1 MRMVTLDIDMFNPDM
16 VSDDAWE
23 KIKTKFLGKSFDLD
37 AMTPTEK
44 DEFDKAQDLIN
55 FCRDREKKR
64 GLDPVYARVTE
75 SEWEMFRKR
84 GRQREM
90 RETQSEKDSE
100 IASLKAE
107 VARLSQDRTYWQ
119 SRTKVLTD
127 ILGKVSPDTVRAQD
141 RINAEF
147 MARMVREE
155 AILRVRNDENKKAK
169 IAGVKDWGSPKEV
182 FMMLQS
188 VYIEEFPDV
197 LSRPLDPD
205 GQEPWWQR
213 YVKMVRD
220 RSPSDRAWV
229 ENVVIR
235 RSEVISE
242 WRERTKLCEALT
254 DRTKLYLE
262 SVLWDVPA
270 PSQDLIRKTVAEI
283 DSGAWAKIDW
293 KTFEQG
299 SDVRIRELMP
309 DRLGANFSQISDAYA
324 RSNAKAWLAAAEL
337 YLKKYATVERGEMA
351 RLADFAWGY
360 TPKEKAGPAP
370 QDPDR
375 FEFAGSSPGI

>member
-16 VSDDAWE
+16 VSDEAWE
-23 KIKTKFLGKSFDLD
+23 KIKTKFLGKSFDID
-37 AMTPTEK
+37 AMTPIEK

-55 FCRDREKKR
+55 FCLDREKRR
-64 GLDPVYARVTE
+64 GMDPVYARVTE
-75 SEWEMFRKR
+75 VEWEGYRKR

-90 RETQSEKDSE
+90 RETQSKKDSE
-100 IASLKAE
+100 IASLKEE

-127 ILGKVSPDTVRAQD
+127 ILEKVAPGTVRTQD

-155 AILRVRNDENKKAK
+155 ALVRVRNDEYKKGK

-242 WRERTKLCEALT
+242 WRERTRLCEALT

-262 SVLWDVPA
+262 SILWDVPA

-293 KTFEQG
+293 KTFEPS

-309 DRLGANFSQISDAYA
+309 DRLGANISQIPDNYA
-324 RSNAKAWLAAAEL
+324 RSNAKAWVAAAEL
-337 YLKKYATVERGEMA
+337 YLKKYATVERGEMS
-351 RLADFAWGY
+351 RFADFSSGY
-360 TPKEKAGPAP
+360 TPKEKAGPVP

-375 FEFAGSSPGI
+375 FEFSASGPRI

>member
-1 MRMVTLDIDMFNPDM
+1 MNLVQLDTDLFNEDM
-16 VSDDAWE
+16 VSDE
-23 KIKTKFLGKSFDLD
+23 SLETIRRLKGKTFDLD
-37 AMTPTEK
+37 TITPSEK
-44 DEFDKAQDLIN
+44 AEFDWAQDLIN

-75 SEWEMFRKR
+75 AEWEMFRKR
-84 GRQREM
+84 GRQRET
-90 RETQSEKDSE
+90 RETQSGKDSE

-119 SRTKVLTD
+119 ARTRVLTD
-127 ILGKVSPDTVRAQD
+127 ILEKVSPGTVRTQE

-155 AILRVRNDENKKAK
+155 ALVRVRNDEYRKAK
-169 IAGVKDWGSPKEV
+169 IAGVKDWGSPREV
-182 FMMLQS
+182 FQMLQS

-220 RSPSDRAWV
+220 RSPSDRKWV
-229 ENVVIR
+229 ENAVLR

-242 WRERTKLCEALT
+242 WKERTRLFEAIT

-262 SVLWDVPA
+262 SIFWDVPS
-270 PSQDLIRKTVAEI
+270 PSQELIKKTISEI
-283 DSGAWAKIDW
+283 DSGAWSKIDW
-293 KTFEQG
+293 KTLEPG
-299 SDVRIRELMP
+299 SDARILELMP

-351 RLADFAWGY
+351 RFADFSNGY
-360 TPKEKAGPAP
+360 IPKEKAGQAP

-375 FEFAGSSPGI
+375 FEFSTSGPGI

>member
-1 MRMVTLDIDMFNPDM
+1 MRAITLDTDMFNEDM
-16 VSDDAWE
+16 VSDGALE
-23 KIKTKFLGKSFDLD
+23 NVRRFKGKTLDLD
-37 AMTPTEK
+37 TMTPSEK
-44 DEFDKAQDLIN
+44 EAFDAAQDLIN

-64 GLDPVYARVTE
+64 GMDPTYARVTE
-75 SEWEMFRKR
+75 AEWEGYRKR
-84 GRQREM
+84 GQARLLRESQE
-90 RETQSEKDSE
+90 ETKSE
-100 IASLKAE
+100 IASLKKE
-107 VARLSQDRTYWQ
+107 IDRLSQDRTYWQ

-127 ILGKVSPDTVRAQD
+127 ILEKVAPEKIRTQD

-155 AILRVRNDENKKAK
+155 AILRVRNDENRKGK
-169 IAGVKDWGSPKEV
+169 IAGVKDWGSPRET

-220 RSPSDRAWV
+220 RSPADRSWV
-229 ENVVIR
+229 ENAVLR

-242 WRERTKLCEALT
+242 WRERTKLYEALT

-262 SVLWDVPA
+262 AILWDVPA
-270 PSQDLIRKTVAEI
+270 PSQELIKKTVAEI
-283 DSGAWAKIDW
+283 DSGAWQKVDW
-293 KTFEQG
+293 KTLEPG
-299 SDVRIRELMP
+299 SDSRLRELFP
-309 DRLGANFSQISDAYA
+309 DRLGANLSQIPDDYA
-324 RSNAKAWLAAAEL
+324 RANAKAWLAAAEL
-337 YLKKYATVERGEMA
+337 YLKKYTAVERGEMT
-351 RLADFAWGY
+351 RFADFSTGY
-360 TPKEKAGPAP
+360 TPKEKSGPVP

-375 FEFAGSSPGI
+375 FEFAGSGPGI

>member
-1 MRMVTLDIDMFNPDM
+1 MRLVQLDTDLFNEDM
-16 VSDDAWE
+16 VSDE
-23 KIKTKFLGKSFDLD
+23 SLETIRCLKGKNFDLD
-37 AMTPTEK
+37 TITPSEK
-44 DEFDKAQDLIN
+44 AEFDWAQDLIN

-64 GLDPVYARVTE
+64 GLDPVYARVSE
-75 SEWEMFRKR
+75 AEWEGYRKR

-100 IASLKAE
+100 IASLKEE

-127 ILGKVSPDTVRAQD
+127 ILEKVAPGTVRTQD

-155 AILRVRNDENKKAK
+155 AILRVRNDESRKGKV
-169 IAGVKDWGSPKEV
+169 AGVKDWGSPREV
-182 FMMLQS
+182 FQMLQS

-197 LSRPLDPD
+197 LSRPLDPE

-229 ENVVIR
+229 ENAVTR
-235 RSEVISE
+235 RGEVISE
-242 WRERTKLCEALT
+242 WRERTRLYAALT

-270 PSQDLIRKTVAEI
+270 PSQELIRKTVSEI
-283 DSGAWAKIDW
+283 DSKSWQKVDW
-293 KTFEQG
+293 KTLEPG
-299 SDVRIRELMP
+299 SDARIRELMP
-309 DRLGANFSQISDAYA
+309 DRLGANISQISDAYA
-324 RSNAKAWLAAAEL
+324 RANAMAWLAAAEL
-337 YLKKYATVERGEMA
+337 YLKKYAVVERGEMT

>member
-1 MRMVTLDIDMFNPDM
+1 MRLVQLDTDLFNEDM
-16 VSDDAWE
+16 VKDESLE
-23 KIKTKFLGKSFDLD
+23 TIRRLKGKTFDLD
-37 AMTPTEK
+37 TMTPSEK
-44 DEFDKAQDLIN
+44 AEFDWAQDLIN
-55 FCRDREKKR
+55 FCRERERKR
-64 GLDPVYARVTE
+64 GLDPVYARVSE
-75 SEWEMFRKR
+75 AEWEGYRKR

-90 RETQSEKDSE
+90 RETQLEKDTE
-100 IASLKAE
+100 IASLKEE

-127 ILGKVSPDTVRAQD
+127 ILEKVAPEKIRTQD

-155 AILRVRNDENKKAK
+155 AIVRVRNDENRKAK
-169 IAGVKDWGSPKEV
+169 IAGVKDWGSPREV
-182 FMMLQS
+182 FGLLQS
-188 VYIEEFPDV
+188 LYVEEFPDV

-229 ENVVIR
+229 ENAVTR
-235 RSEVISE
+235 RGEVITE
-242 WRERTKLCEALT
+242 WRERTRLFEAIT

-262 SVLWDVPA
+262 SILWDVPA
-270 PSQDLIRKTVAEI
+270 PSQELIKKILVEI
-283 DSGAWAKIDW
+283 ESGSWSKIDW
-293 KTFEQG
+293 KTFEPG
-299 SDVRIRELMP
+299 SDSRIRELMP
-309 DRLGANFSQISDAYA
+309 DRLGANSSQIPDPYA
-324 RSNAKAWLAAAEL
+324 RANAKAWTAAAEL
-337 YLKKYATVERGEMA
+337 YLKKYATVERVEMS
-351 RLADFAWGY
+351 RFADFSCGY

-375 FEFAGSSPGI
+375 FEFTGSGPEI

>member
-1 MRMVTLDIDMFNPDM
+1 MVTLDTDMFNPDM
-16 VSDDAWE
+16 VSDEALE
-23 KIKTKFLGKSFDLD
+23 KIKKKFLGKSFDLD
-37 AMTPTEK
+37 AMTPIEK
-44 DEFDKAQDLIN
+44 DEFDKVQDLIN

-64 GLDPVYARVTE
+64 GMDPVYSRVTE
-75 SEWEMFRKR
+75 AEWELYRKR

-90 RETQSEKDSE
+90 KEAQTEKNSE
-100 IASLKAE
+100 IASLKEE

-119 SRTKVLTD
+119 SRTRVLTD
-127 ILGKVSPDTVRAQD
+127 ILEKVAPDKVRTQD

-155 AILRVRNDENKKAK
+155 AIIRVRNDENKKAK
-169 IAGVKDWGSPKEV
+169 IAGMKDWGSPREI
-182 FMMLQS
+182 FGLLQS

-229 ENVVIR
+229 ENAVAR
-235 RSEVISE
+235 RSEVIAE
-242 WRERTKLCEALT
+242 WRERTWLYEALA

-262 SVLWDVPA
+262 SVLWDVPV
-270 PSQDLIRKTVAEI
+270 PSQELIKKTVSEI
-283 DSGAWAKIDW
+283 DSGAWQKVDW
-293 KTFEQG
+293 KTFEPG
-299 SDVRIRELMP
+299 SDVRIREFFP
-309 DRLGANFSQISDAYA
+309 DRIGADISQIANDYA
-324 RSNAKAWLAAAEL
+324 RANAKAWMAAAEL

-351 RLADFAWGY
+351 RFADFSTGY
-360 TPKEKAGPAP
+360 SPKEKVGPVP

-375 FEFAGSSPGI
+375 FEFSESGPGI